1 MATLNFTGRRELDRS
16 QIQLRV
22 RQDEG
27 KVLLDV
33 ISLGLEGLDLPGAAE
48 VTVEAYRQT
57 TKERIRCGTVDL
69 IQPRQD
75 VLLESFDVVDNIQL
89 RVRIVGTEGDARGKI
104 LAVADRLR
112 GATED
117 DQDSA
122 PLLKLQRTELG
133 NLVWKFD
140 LDNGPIL
147 CINKR
152 LTDHDSVVNSLH
164 FKALVLP
171 EFVRRVAIWVARNI
185 DDSDDPNSALSHWI
199 SYFDSIGVDLSA
211 LDEFEVDDP
220 SYNDMVET
228 WAAECASTFA
238 TLVASLDMLNAA
250 VPGEDDFHE

>member
-22 RQDEG
+22 RQDG
-27 KVLLDV
+27 GRVLLDV
-33 ISLGLEGLDLPGAAE
+33 LSLGLESLDLPGTAE

-57 TKERIRCGTVDL
+57 TKERVHCGTVDFL
-69 IQPRQD
+69 QPRQD
-75 VLLESFDVVDNIQL
+75 VLLESFDVADNIQL
-89 RVRIVGTEGDARGKI
+89 RVRIVGAEGASHGKI

-112 GATED
+112 GASEE

-133 NLVWKFD
+133 NLVWKFEV
-140 LDNGPIL
+140 DNGPIL

-152 LTDHDSVVNSLH
+152 LTNHDSVVNSSH

-185 DDSDDPNSALSHWI
+185 DDSDDPNSTLSHWI

-211 LDEFEVDDP
+211 LDEFDVDDP
-220 SYNDMVET
+220 SYSDMVET
-228 WAAECASTFA
+228 WAAESASTFA
-238 TLVASLDMLNAA
+238 SQVSSLDTLNAA
-250 VPGEDDFHE
+250 VPNEEDFDE